1 MSWTRGAAMYEATV
15 AHTRL
20 RPTVYR
26 LRHRTCYWLVDVD
39 DPPRPPA
46 WLRPLAGFRDMTGL
60 RASVARFTREHG
72 VDIDG
77 CRVTMLA
84 HARVLGYAFNPLTVY
99 WCRAGDR
106 LRCIVAEVRNT
117 YGGSHRYLLEPDAR
131 GADRVGKEFYVS
143 PFMPVAGEYRMRLP
157 EPDDRL
163 SLTVRLDVDG
173 EAMLVATVEGRRRE
187 AGTAAVLA
195 AAIRYPLSTL
205 AVSAAIR
212 FHGIRLWLR
221 GLPITPRDRT
231 NRKGHRDRTG

>member
-1 MSWTRGAAMYEATV
+1 MAA
-15 AHTRL
+15 
-20 RPTVYR
+20 
-26 LRHRTCYWLVDVD
+26 
-39 DPPRPPA
+39 
-46 WLRPLAGFRDMTGL
+46 PLAGFRDMTGL
-60 RASVARFTREHG
+60 RASLARFTREHG

-99 WCRAGDR
+99 WCRTGDR

-163 SLTVRLDVDG
+163 TLAVRLDVDG
-173 EAMLVATVEGRRRE
+173 EAMLVATVEG
-187 AGTAAVLA
+187 A
-195 AAIRYPLSTL
+195 AAKRVRPPYWP
-205 AVSAAIR
+205 
-212 FHGIRLWLR
+212 
-221 GLPITPRDRT
+221 PRSGTR
-231 NRKGHRDRTG
+231 